1 MFEAGACCRMHRAE
15 KPAVDFAALLDL
27 KLLLHRARS
36 PARDLVVQAQHQSAP
51 GGADTRIGESTE
63 GFANRVVSSA
73 TADSGLAKATAR
85 NQTEDRKNIG
95 ATVARTQSENPDRPS
110 REREMQ

>member
-1 MFEAGACCRMHRAE
+1 MFESGACCRMHRAE

-51 GGADTRIGESTE
+51 GGADARIGESTE
-63 GFANRVVSSA
+63 GFANRVVSS
-73 TADSGLAKATAR
+73 
-85 NQTEDRKNIG
+85 
-95 ATVARTQSENPDRPS
+95 V
-110 REREMQ
+110 